1 MERTRPN
8 RPPDPTDECS
18 VKVGRMSLT
27 FETDPSIDAQLRD
40 GLCALWA
47 AVTNAD
53 GAVGFVPPIT
63 PEEIRPDL
71 LAHLASVDAGRTRML
86 VGRDGDGTIVAGA
99 FLALN
104 AHRLKRHWCSVYTVM
119 VHPSLQGNG
128 HGRELMAE
136 VEKLARD
143 MEGITALRLTC
154 RGGLGLERFYAGCG
168 YREVGRLPGA
178 IKVADGDLRDDVTL
192 WLQLT

>member
-1 MERTRPN
+1 
-8 RPPDPTDECS
+8 
-18 VKVGRMSLT
+18 MSLT
-27 FETDPSIDAQLRD
+27 FETDPSITAQLRD

-86 VGRDGDGTIVAGA
+86 IGRDGHGTIVAGA

-136 VEKLARD
+136 VEKAARD